1 MLPLRNSN
9 QLLRETSPMR
19 KPMPDPPDA
28 ELARASQAGDAAAFA
43 ELMQRYERLV
53 FKIAYNKSG
62 NRADAEDLCQEIF
75 LHAFR
80 SLPNLRDPQAFLGW
94 LMAIANNRSHRFYQR
109 KRAKITA
116 LEEARRDL
124 EQRQVREGAAE
135 EEDCRVVELVH
146 SLPEE
151 FRSVL
156 TWKYLEGCSYE
167 EIGERLSMS
176 FNQVDYLLRRAKTA
190 LRKASESDR
199 RNWEGQ
205 LHGSE

>member
-1 MLPLRNSN
+1 MLPKPTGKTSAMSESKP
-9 QLLRETSPMR
+9 QL
-19 KPMPDPPDA
+19 PDPPDA
-28 ELARASQAGDAAAFA
+28 DLARASQQGDAHAFTQ
-43 ELMQRYERLV
+43 LMQRYERLI

-62 NRADAEDLCQEIF
+62 NRSDAEDLCQEIF

-94 LMAIANNRSHRFYQR
+94 LMAIANNRSYRFSRR

-116 LEEARRDL
+116 LEEARAEL
-124 EQRQVREGAAE
+124 EQREARQGADD
-135 EEDCRVVELVH
+135 EEDSRVVELVQ

-151 FRSVL
+151 FRLAL

-190 LRKASESDR
+190 LRRASASDR
-199 RNWEGQ
+199 KNWEGQ
-205 LHGSE
+205 FHGK